1 LFIVSWLWQ
10 AEAGGNG
17 GNIGKKNFNRGGDN
31 DGGDDGGLFGG
42 RLAVPEVTFTFSLF
56 VVYYYSSS
64 SVMNL
69 STS

>member
-17 GNIGKKNFNRGGDN
+17 GNIGKKNFNRGGD
-31 DGGDDGGLFGG
+31 DGGDDGG